1 MQVSE
6 EQIELL
12 AKALKESGS
21 VGEEGLPYELEDDET
36 VDFFRGFI
44 NGLVLGHQMMLDSD
58 GDGKQL
64 AHLLSLGAAVA
75 AERYLKLK
83 NPDEVLFSEEI
94 ADFEN

>member
-21 VGEEGLPYELEDDET
+21 VGEEGLPYELEDHES

-44 NGLVLGHQMMLDSD
+44 NGLVLGHQMMIDAD
-58 GDGKQL
+58 GDRKQL

-75 AERYLKLK
+75 AARYLRLR
-83 NPDEVLFSEEI
+83 NPDDVLFSDEI
-94 ADFEN
+94 TDFEN